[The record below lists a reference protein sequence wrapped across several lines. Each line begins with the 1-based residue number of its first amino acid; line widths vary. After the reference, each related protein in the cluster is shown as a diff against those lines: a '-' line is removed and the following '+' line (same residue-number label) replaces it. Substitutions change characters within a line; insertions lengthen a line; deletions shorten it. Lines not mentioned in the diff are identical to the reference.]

1 MSYIFLVTLIGIQKL
16 SESCIPTQ
24 QIDVTTTTPT
34 TTTTTTPLYECVDS
48 TWTKF
53 DRGTYFWCMKIFIE
67 GILAQEAVMYCA
79 MLNSAAVP
87 SGFQN
92 SGEVTTMMNVARGTT
107 GGTNARLTIGAYR
120 RAACEGVIGVD
131 ASCTQ
136 LNSFYWTDGYTS
148 GTTQHVKQ
156 QSTHKFLIS
165 GSPDNS
171 GGASIPQMY
180 MIVDSTD
187 DKMDD
192 AYGGDYYEGAVCGM
206 LAMAV

>member
-1 MSYIFLVTLIGIQKL
+1 
-16 SESCIPTQ
+16 
-24 QIDVTTTTPT
+24 
-34 TTTTTTPLYECVDS
+34 
-48 TWTKF
+48 
-53 DRGTYFWCMKIFIE
+53 
-67 GILAQEAVMYCA
+67 
-79 MLNSAAVP
+79 
-87 SGFQN
+87 
-92 SGEVTTMMNVARGTT
+92 MNVARGTT

-148 GTTQHVKQ
+148 GTNGFVWR
-156 QSTHKFLIS
+156 S